1 MNRFNTHKT
10 QGFTLIEVLIAMSL
24 LSIMMGL
31 LFFSM
36 RTAVES
42 WNIGEA
48 KVEQINKKAVFY
60 QFFKQHLTNSKP
72 LFEYNSDS
80 NKKSQPEINKMLFQ
94 GTSQTIRF
102 VSALPAASIRKG
114 EQIFNIGLNPQQTN
128 SIIVALT
135 PYRQPQQQAEQTELL
150 DHVKQIQ
157 FSYFGKLNENFER
170 EWQNDWLESEE
181 LPRLVK
187 IKVVLED
194 ESIWPDMVFP
204 LKVSAW
210 HSAVNS
216 QPDYKSFDNANDE
229 KK

>member
-1 MNRFNTHKT
+1 MNDLNAHEKG
-10 QGFTLIEVLIAMSL
+10 GFTLIEVLIAMSL

-36 RTAVES
+36 RTAFES

-72 LFEYNSDS
+72 LFEYKLENENSTEI
-80 NKKSQPEINKMLFQ
+80 KKMVFQ
-94 GTSQTIRF
+94 GTSEQIRF

-114 EQIFNIGLNPQQTN
+114 EQIFNIGFNPQQTN
-128 SIIVALT
+128 SIIVSLT
-135 PYRQPQQQAEQTELL
+135 PYRQPQQTGEQTQLL

-157 FSYFGKLNENFER
+157 FSYFGKFNENFER
-170 EWQNDWLESEE
+170 EWQTDWLESEE
-181 LPRLVK
+181 LPRLVR
-187 IKVVLED
+187 IKVVLDD

-204 LKVSAW
+204 LKVTAW
-210 HSAVNS
+210 HTASNS
-216 QPDYKSFDNANDE
+216 QPDYKSFDNTDD